1 MAPPNKPPSTDGKPP
16 LLDELDQMTAEQL
29 ADYFYAL
36 AEEIISNPK
45 EYFLKMGIDVID
57 ISEFDNIDTST
68 LAGRKKLAAL
78 FRLLA
83 TQVLKGKETYQATVV
98 DKSKPQDR
106 KR

>member
-68 LAGRKKLAAL
+68 PAGRKKLAAL

-83 TQVLKGKETYQATVV
+83 TQVLKSKETYQATVV